1 MLLVYH
7 KTSNRQIYNDIYNF
21 MGGRNCFYDKKMVNY
36 KDEYTKFK
44 LFNRF
49 ASAFRRLSAIAYGK
63 GTGRAAG
70 SYTADDRRGIKE
82 KTLRACRLPGFE

>member
-1 MLLVYH
+1 
-7 KTSNRQIYNDIYNF
+7 
-21 MGGRNCFYDKKMVNY
+21 MGGRNCFYDKKIVDVFESKEFGKFLTLDGLMMVNY

-63 GTGRAAG
+63 GTGRAARNH
-70 SYTADDRRGIKE
+70 TADDRRGIKE